1 MASLSTSPLD
11 GCLGNLG
18 LVDAM
23 GVACAGDGGG
33 FSVETSDD
41 DVAGVEGGLAADV
54 ADVFDPTS
62 FFLLFGFETF
72 IVPGHIVADTACAN

>member
-1 MASLSTSPLD
+1 MASLSTSPLE

-18 LVDAM
+18 LVDALD
-23 GVACAGDGGG
+23 VACGGDGGG
-33 FSVETSDD
+33 LSVETSDD
-41 DVAGVEGGLAADV
+41 DVAGVDGGLTAGV

-72 IVPGHIVADTACAN
+72 IVPGHIVADADCVR